1 MTMLTMF
8 LIYPFTLSHEHRH
21 HRHRRHAYSE
31 MTLAVYYCSKQK
43 QWYYEKHKI
52 RMTQMTLMTLNL
64 GYGIGISSKQRHK
77 RHLRHYRHTRA
88 ARGSGVHPRNAFV
101 DIQTLCLQNMS
112 TPKTVT
118 IKFDAHT
125 NPYIPQSESTVDSL
139 KIFNSS
145 EWINDRFTLPTEAKC
160 RKNPANSPR
169 VNQFRFI
176 QKSWLEKMNQFWFT
190 LQLELV
196 LQNEEKSLVYG
207 LFLCRTH

>member
-1 MTMLTMF
+1 MILRETQSQNDADDANDAVLRISLYHIPNSASLASSASLSSHKSSEGVWGTPQKCACGWPHAMLAK
-8 LIYPFTLSHEHRH
+8 H
-21 HRHRRHAYSE
+21 
-31 MTLAVYYCSKQK
+31 VY
-43 QWYYEKHKI
+43 
-52 RMTQMTLMTLNL
+52 
-64 GYGIGISSKQRHK
+64 
-77 RHLRHYRHTRA
+77 
-88 ARGSGVHPRNAFV
+88 
-101 DIQTLCLQNMS
+101 
-112 TPKTVT
+112 PKTMT
-118 IKFDAHT
+118 NKPDAHT
-125 NPYIPQSESTVDSL
+125 NPYIPQSGSTVDSL

>member
-1 MTMLTMF
+1 
-8 LIYPFTLSHEHRH
+8 
-21 HRHRRHAYSE
+21 

-52 RMTQMTLMTLNL
+52 RVTQ
-64 GYGIGISSKQRHK
+64 GCC
-77 RHLRHYRHTRA
+77 
-88 ARGSGVHPRNAFV
+88 RGSGVRPRNVHV
-101 DIQTLCLQNMS
+101 DDHMLAKHVY
-112 TPKTVT
+112 PKTMT
-118 IKFDAHT
+118 NKPDTHT

-145 EWINDRFTLPTEAKC
+145 EWINDRFTLPTKAKC

>member
-1 MTMLTMF
+1 
-8 LIYPFTLSHEHRH
+8 
-21 HRHRRHAYSE
+21 
-31 MTLAVYYCSKQK
+31 
-43 QWYYEKHKI
+43 
-52 RMTQMTLMTLNL
+52 MTQMTLMTQNP

-77 RHLRHYRHTRA
+77 RHQRHYRHAGA
-88 ARGSGVHPRNAFV
+88 ARGSGVHPRNVHV
-101 DIQTLCLQNMS
+101 DIHMLCLRNTSAPKRWHLKPS
-112 TPKTVT
+112 T
-118 IKFDAHT
+118 HT
-125 NPYIPQSESTVDSL
+125 NSYIFQSESTVDSL

-145 EWINDRFTLPTEAKC
+145 EWINDRFTLPTKAKC

-176 QKSWLEKMNQFWFT
+176 QKSWLEKVNQFWFT

>member
-1 MTMLTMF
+1 MVKG
-8 LIYPFTLSHEHRH
+8 YPKNSVISVICVTI
-21 HRHRRHAYSE
+21 
-31 MTLAVYYCSKQK
+31 V
-43 QWYYEKHKI
+43 
-52 RMTQMTLMTLNL
+52 TQEQRGGL
-64 GYGIGISSKQRHK
+64 GYTPEMCMWMTTCYASKTCLPQNDDK
-77 RHLRHYRHTRA
+77 QTRY
-88 ARGSGVHPRNAFV
+88 
-101 DIQTLCLQNMS
+101 
-112 TPKTVT
+112 
-118 IKFDAHT
+118 
-125 NPYIPQSESTVDSL
+125 PYKSVFPQSESTVDPL

-145 EWINDRFTLPTEAKC
+145 EWINDRFTLPTKAKC

>member
-1 MTMLTMF
+1 MTMLTVMTMF

-21 HRHRRHAYSE
+21 HRHYRHARTVPGVWGTPQKCACGWPHA
-31 MTLAVYYCSKQK
+31 MLAKHVY
-43 QWYYEKHKI
+43 
-52 RMTQMTLMTLNL
+52 
-64 GYGIGISSKQRHK
+64 
-77 RHLRHYRHTRA
+77 
-88 ARGSGVHPRNAFV
+88 
-101 DIQTLCLQNMS
+101 
-112 TPKTVT
+112 PKTMT
-118 IKFDAHT
+118 NKPDAHT
-125 NPYIPQSESTVDSL
+125 NPYIPQSGSTVDSL

>member
-1 MTMLTMF
+1 
-8 LIYPFTLSHEHRH
+8 
-21 HRHRRHAYSE
+21 
-31 MTLAVYYCSKQK
+31 
-43 QWYYEKHKI
+43 
-52 RMTQMTLMTLNL
+52 
-64 GYGIGISSKQRHK
+64 
-77 RHLRHYRHTRA
+77 
-88 ARGSGVHPRNAFV
+88 
-101 DIQTLCLQNMS
+101 MS

-145 EWINDRFTLPTEAKC
+145 EWINDRFTLPTKAKC

-207 LFLCRTH
+207 LSCAGLIKEQAQTAWLFSGEVRLNSFCQQKMLYKSSHCCKASAFFALYSRFYS